1 MPTQENGMADERT
14 DKENQVYPSLYES
27 VGVILTMSFLQGTQ
41 VYRLMAVKRLYYE
54 KKIKTMPS
62 ISYMHSRIK
71 SKYVYVYLYIYVQ

>member
-1 MPTQENGMADERT
+1 
-14 DKENQVYPSLYES
+14 